1 MKNLLIGAAIAA
13 LAAGPLGAQ
22 GNGHGKGPSG
32 GHGNAPHGP
41 AAQGPAAHG
50 PALNGP
56 SMKAAPGHGAAHG
69 RSGQAPGSMASAMEA
84 SAPQHGKS
92 GAHAHGNGK
101 GGPMADP
108 AAGRKPGDRGRS
120 AMTRAADAGPPA
132 LSPGKGKGR
141 AEHAATGQASGVKV
155 LPDGRHYYAS
165 REARETFDFAAAR
178 PGLISGCPPGLA
190 KKNNGCLPPGQ
201 AARYIGHPLGT
212 VSRIAALESLPSAFR
227 PLYLENDD
235 YYDRYGGGYLYRV
248 DRSDNLI
255 NSMVPLFGAALLGQP
270 MQPYYANNYYR
281 PSYYN
286 AFYPN
291 TAYDCYQYG
300 YGYVYNTN
308 CANGL
313 VQDVI
318 PTYDNGYGVGQILPS
333 SYGYYNVPYAY
344 RGSYYDSGDYS
355 YRYAPGAI
363 YQVDRS
369 TSLISAVAALLTGGL
384 TVGQP
389 LPTGYSAYNVPY
401 AYRTTY
407 YDTPDTWY
415 RYNNGYI
422 YAVDPTT
429 QLVTSI
435 ARAIV

>member
-56 SMKAAPGHGAAHG
+56 SMKAAPGHGAAHE

-92 GAHAHGNGK
+92 GAHAHGSGK

-132 LSPGKGKGR
+132 LSRGKGKGR
-141 AEHAATGQASGVKV
+141 AEHAATGQASGVKL

-190 KKNNGCLPPGQ
+190 KKNNGCLPPGLAKQ
-201 AARYIGHPLGT
+201 TSYRPDWWGLRG
-212 VSRIAALESLPSAFR
+212 IAAGPYAYADGYLLRLNGNTVAGYVPLLGGALSPGNIWPSSYA
-227 PLYLENDD
+227 PLAVPPYYAD
-235 YYDRYGGGYLYRV
+235 YYGLGPPGGYRYADNVLYRV
-248 DRSDNLI
+248 DPATAAITSIAGLLTGDNFQI
-255 NSMVPLFGAALLGQP
+255 GSPIPAG
-270 MQPYYANNYYR
+270 
-281 PSYYN
+281 
-286 AFYPN
+286 
-291 TAYDCYQYG
+291 YD
-300 YGYVYNTN
+300 V
-308 CANGL
+308 
-313 VQDVI
+313 
-318 PTYDNGYGVGQILPS
+318 
-333 SYGYYNVPYAY
+333 YNVPYPY
-344 RGSYYDSGDYS
+344 RTQYVDSPDAR
-355 YRYAPGAI
+355 YRYSDGYI
-363 YQVDRS
+363 YQVDPATR
-369 TSLISAVAALLTGGL
+369 
-384 TVGQP
+384 
-389 LPTGYSAYNVPY
+389 
-401 AYRTTY
+401 
-407 YDTPDTWY
+407 
-415 RYNNGYI
+415 
-422 YAVDPTT
+422 
-429 QLVTSI
+429 LVT
-435 ARAIV
+435 AAIDMLAS